1 MATERA
7 RRLAAR
13 LPELSV
19 EPSGVSAAG
28 MAAVEAHLGVRLP
41 DAVREGMQIWSGGEG
56 LGGIQMRSWDPDVD
70 PRWSI
75 PEETL
80 RMRDALAWPSRFV
93 YLAEQ
98 AESVIVLDADSGRVS
113 WFPSVLA
120 PKLESG
126 SLPENGAT
134 VWPDYLSFLLELC
147 ELEASDQAEGW
158 DR

>member
-1 MATERA
+1 MATDRA
-7 RRLAAR
+7 RRLTAR
-13 LPELSV
+13 LAELSV
-19 EPSGVSAAG
+19 EPSGVTADAVDV
-28 MAAVEAHLGVRLP
+28 VEAHLGVRLP

-70 PRWSI
+70 ARWSI

-80 RMRDALAWPSRFV
+80 RIRDALAWPPRFV

-120 PKLESG
+120 PKLESE
-126 SLPENGAT
+126 SLPENGASI
-134 VWPDYLSFLLELC
+134 WPDYLSFLLELC

-158 DR
+158 ER